1 MPIPDNPKPISRFS
15 MREEVYNT
23 LLEWIMEGV
32 LRPGEKILDKDLA
45 EKMGVSRT
53 PVREA
58 MRRLEDKQLV
68 ESAANRWTRVAE
80 ISIEEPEMIY
90 PIIWALEQLAI
101 SEAFSKILPADIET
115 MERANVSLEK
125 ALVENDPVCASQAD
139 AAFHGVFISRSE
151 NPFLMN
157 ILNDLK
163 IRCRRIEVAYFG
175 GSALA
180 QDSVC
185 EHKLV
190 LDALKS
196 NDVKTCQQQVQLNWQ
211 SSLKRLKTIIEE
223 QTGRESRFETTLPL

>member
-1 MPIPDNPKPISRFS
+1 MPIPDNLRPISRFS

-80 ISIEEPEMIY
+80 IAIEEPEMIY
-90 PIIWALEQLAI
+90 PIIWTLEELAI
-101 SEAFSKILPADIET
+101 GSAFPRLAATDLEVMKAANAD
-115 MERANVSLEK
+115 LEN
-125 ALVENDPVCASQAD
+125 ALVENDPVRASRAD
-139 AAFHGVFISRSE
+139 ARFHGVFMTRSE
-151 NPFLMN
+151 NPFLIN
-157 ILNDLK
+157 IVNDLK

-180 QDSVC
+180 QDSVN
-185 EHKLV
+185 EHNLI
-190 LDALKS
+190 LDAL
-196 NDVKTCQQQVQLNWQ
+196 QVGNLTEVQRVVGTNWQ
-211 SSLKRLKTIIEE
+211 NSLKRLRTIIKDQADTER
-223 QTGRESRFETTLPL
+223 QPESILQL